1 MAPRQKREIKFIENE
16 RSRLS
21 TFRRRQCS
29 IFKKADE
36 LSKIPD
42 VEVCVLLV
50 SPTNIS
56 YTFGKPSLINNVE
69 RNLMK
74 ELEQLEMHEELLR
87 KRNQEE
93 LEKSKMLEKVELED
107 LVAFKEKLEALRA
120 DRKRRHEE
128 MKASATLLMLSE
140 ETENKK
146 MKIEADPREKYEL
159 QPRIPR
165 NYVE

>member
-21 TFRRRQCS
+21 TFCRRQCS

-42 VEVCVLLV
+42 V
-50 SPTNIS
+50 
-56 YTFGKPSLINNVE
+56 
-69 RNLMK
+69 
-74 ELEQLEMHEELLR
+74 ELLR

-159 QPRIPR
+159 RPRIPR